1 LTQHM
6 QLIVSTRLSAEQRH
20 VLSHSHVLGNGLA
33 VPHAAHRHRPHI
45 TQMIESEP
53 EFVGEFGCC
62 VTLVSL
68 SRCVVFGLLESEE
81 KGGVVITDT
90 ELVGGRE

>member
-1 LTQHM
+1 M

-90 ELVGGRE
+90 ELVTADTDE

>member
-1 LTQHM
+1 M
-6 QLIVSTRLSAEQRH
+6 
-20 VLSHSHVLGNGLA
+20 LSHSHVLGNGLA